1 MTHDTPS
8 IRGPARTVGEDPALD
23 ALDDELLEALS
34 DGDAAIASPEVRAA
48 HHRRRCDLSVDSPRS
63 YSTIVFMQSR

>member
-34 DGDAAIASPEVRAA
+34 DGDATIASPEVRAA
-48 HHRRRCDLSVDSPRS
+48 HYSRHCFLSVESSRL
-63 YSTIVFMQSR
+63 YSVKV